1 MQSTAAARQPELTRS
16 SRNELLQKHV
26 DIFDPVACLKRAVHP
41 GVTQHEKAR
50 VEISPVFD
58 SPQQSH
64 FGDAAHR
71 HHVVAAR

>member
-1 MQSTAAARQPELTRS
+1 VQ
-16 SRNELLQKHV
+16 
-26 DIFDPVACLKRAVHP
+26 
-41 GVTQHEKAR
+41 
-50 VEISPVFD
+50 ISPVFD